1 MRRFEVSVVGLG
13 RVGAPMA
20 ACFASKGHRVIGV
33 DVNEAAVRLTNEGV
47 PCVAEPGLDRLLS
60 DHGKLVSATGE
71 CEAAVI
77 RSDITFV
84 IVPTPT
90 DPETGGFFNG
100 SVLKAAA
107 RIGAALGR
115 KESYHLVAVT
125 STVLPGS
132 MENQVIPVLEERSG
146 KVCGRD
152 FGVCY
157 NPLFIALGSVV
168 SDILRP
174 DFVLIGESDTRSG
187 DSLEAFYDT
196 ICDNDPPKAR
206 MNLVSAELT
215 KISLNAFVTTKISYA
230 NMLAEIC
237 ERLPGSDARAVTEAL
252 GLDTRIGGK
261 YLQAATGYGGPCFPR
276 DNKAFASV
284 ANALGVDAAIARATE
299 TINQRQY
306 ARLIDLLMSTLG
318 QRTVVGILG
327 LAYKTGTSEIDESP
341 GMALAADLAGRGI
354 DLVLYDPLALD
365 NARIHLGDKAAF
377 ADSPKECAQK
387 ADALVITLPCPEF
400 RVLEPQDLARSNG
413 ERAVLIDCWR
423 ILPSDRFSEVC
434 TYIAIGLGP
443 DGNVRGDLSDRT
455 ARRPEHG
462 AMPGPKSKTVAQ

>member
-1 MRRFEVSVVGLG
+1 MRQFKVSVVGLG
-13 RVGAPMA
+13 RVGAPMV
-20 ACFASKGHRVIGV
+20 ACFASKGHRVIGM
-33 DVNEAAVRLTNEGV
+33 DVNEEAVRLINQGAA
-47 PCVAEPGLDRLLS
+47 CVAEPGLDRLLS
-60 DHGKLVSATGE
+60 DHGQFVSATCE
-71 CEAAVI
+71 CEDAVI
-77 RSDITFV
+77 SSDITFV

-100 SVLKAAA
+100 IVLEAVA

-115 KESYHLVAVT
+115 KDSYHLVAVT

-132 MENQVIPVLEERSG
+132 MENQVIPVLEEQSG

-157 NPLFIALGSVV
+157 NPMFIALGSVV
-168 SDILRP
+168 SNILRP
-174 DFVLIGESDTRSG
+174 DFVLIGEDDTRSG
-187 DSLEAFYDT
+187 DTLEAFYDT

-215 KISLNAFVTTKISYA
+215 KISVNTFVTTKISYA
-230 NMLAEIC
+230 NMLAEMC
-237 ERLPGSDARAVTEAL
+237 ERLPGADARAVTEAV
-252 GLDTRIGGK
+252 GLDTRIGSK

-284 ANALGVDAAIARATE
+284 ADALGVDAAIAQATDR
-299 TINQRQY
+299 INQRQY
-306 ARLIDLLMSTLG
+306 ARLTDLLMSNLG
-318 QRTVVGILG
+318 QGSVVGILG

-354 DLVLYDPLALD
+354 DLVLYDPLALE
-365 NARIHLGDKAAF
+365 NARIHLGDKAIF

-400 RVLEPQDLARSNG
+400 RVLEPQDLARSSPN
-413 ERAVLIDCWR
+413 RALLIDCWR
-423 ILPSDRFSEVC
+423 ILPRDRFSEVC
-434 TYIAIGLGP
+434 AYIAIGLGP
-443 DGNVRGDLSDRT
+443 DGEVRGDLSGRT
-455 ARRPEHG
+455 ARRPEQG
-462 AMPGPKSKTVAQ
+462 EMPGPKTKTVAQ